1 MEYVI
6 VFVLGMVAA
15 TMLIRWMARRAID
28 QFVERFA
35 DAVEEKDEDNQMR
48 VDVEFDQ
55 NIYFLYNSDNGSF
68 VAQGNNLLDLRENL
82 EQRFPNRTI
91 NIVKGDP
98 TVLAALKNQIK
109 DINENSNS
117 IRSAS

>member
-6 VFVLGMVAA
+6 VFALGMLAA
-15 TMLIRWMARRAID
+15 TLLIRWMARRAID

-35 DAVEEKDEDNQMR
+35 EAVEEKVQTNQLR

-55 NIYFLYNSDNGSF
+55 NIYFLYNSDDGSF
-68 VAQGNNLLDLRENL
+68 VAQGTSLLDLRKHL
-82 EQRFPNRTI
+82 HQRFPGRSI
-91 NIVKGDP
+91 EVVKGDP
-98 TVLAALKNQIK
+98 AVLESLKEQIK

-117 IRSAS
+117 VGSPS

>member
-15 TMLIRWMARRAID
+15 TVLIRWMARRAID

-35 DAVEEKDEDNQMR
+35 DVVEEKIEDNQMR

-68 VAQGNNLLDLRENL
+68 VAQGNNLLDLRKNL

-98 TVLAALKNQIK
+98 TVLTALKNQIK
-109 DINENSNS
+109 DINEDSNS
-117 IRSAS
+117 VRSTS